1 MTVDMGTN
9 YLGFDLPSPVM
20 PSASPLTGDIDH
32 ILALV
37 EAGAPAIVL
46 PSLFEEQIEHDA
58 MAVHF
63 GLDLGSDGFGEAPSG
78 YLPRLADY
86 NTGPD
91 DYLDL
96 MRRARAEAGV
106 PVIASLNGVSS
117 GGWTL
122 YARVLEDSGV
132 DALELNIYTVAA
144 DISATSDAIE
154 SSYLHLVE
162 VVRAAVTVPLA
173 VKIGP
178 YFSAMGAMAR
188 RLGEAGADGLV
199 LFNRFYQP
207 DIDLDTLDVA
217 PNLKLSSPHELRLVL
232 RWLAILHGRIQ
243 PDLAAS
249 TGVHEAEDAAK
260 AILAGAT
267 VVMMA
272 SALLRHGPARLT
284 EVQKGLETWLRANEY
299 VSVGQARGSLSQ
311 ASIPDPTAFERANY
325 MKTLTSYV
333 PTW

>member
-1 MTVDMGTN
+1 MTVDMTTT
-9 YLGFDLPSPVM
+9 YLGLDLPSPVM
-20 PSASPLTGDIDH
+20 PSASPLTATIDH

-63 GLDLGSDGFGEAPSG
+63 GMELGADGFGEAPSG
-78 YLPRLADY
+78 YLPRLNSY
-86 NTGPD
+86 NTGPEE
-91 DYLDL
+91 YLEL

-122 YARVLEDSGV
+122 YARVLEDHGV
-132 DALELNIYTVAA
+132 DALELNIYRIAA
-144 DISATSDAIE
+144 EVDLTSADVE
-154 SSYLHLVE
+154 YSYLHLVE
-162 VVRAAVTVPLA
+162 TVRSAVDVPLA
-173 VKIGP
+173 VKVGP
-178 YFSAMGAMAR
+178 YFTAMASMAR

-207 DIDLDTLDVA
+207 DIDLTTLGVA
-217 PNLKLSSPHELRLVL
+217 PNLTLSSSDELRLVL
-232 RWLAILHGRIQ
+232 RWMAILHGRIG

-249 TGVHEAEDAAK
+249 TGVHGGDDAAK

-272 SALLRHGPARLT
+272 SGLLRHGPHRLT
-284 EVQKGLETWLRANEY
+284 EVQRGLETWLEDNEY
-299 VSVGQARGSLSQ
+299 ESVAQARGSLSQ
-311 ASIPDPTAFERANY
+311 LSVPDPSAFERANY

-333 PTW
+333 PSW

>member
-1 MTVDMGTN
+1 MTVDMTTT
-9 YLGFDLPSPVM
+9 YLGFDLASPVM
-20 PSASPLTGDIDH
+20 PSASPLTGTIDH
-32 ILALV
+32 VLALV

-63 GLDLGSDGFGEAPSG
+63 GLELGADGFGEAPSG
-78 YLPRLADY
+78 YLPKLNDY
-86 NTGPD
+86 NTGPE

-122 YARVLEDSGV
+122 YARVLEDNGV
-132 DALELNIYTVAA
+132 DALELNIYRIAA
-144 DISATSDAIE
+144 DVEVSSADVE
-154 SSYLHLVE
+154 YSYLHLVE
-162 VVRAAVTVPLA
+162 TVRAAVGVPLA
-173 VKIGP
+173 VKVGP
-178 YFSAMGAMAR
+178 YFTAMASMAR
-188 RLGEAGADGLV
+188 RLGDAGADGLV

-207 DIDLDTLDVA
+207 DIDLSTLGVT
-217 PNLKLSSPHELRLVL
+217 PNLTLSSSDELRLVL
-232 RWLAILHGRIQ
+232 RWMAILHGRVA

-249 TGVHEAEDAAK
+249 TGVHEGDDAAK

-272 SALLRHGPARLT
+272 SGLLRHGPHRLT
-284 EVQKGLETWLRANEY
+284 EVQRGLEAWLEENEY
-299 VSVGQARGSLSQ
+299 QSVAQARGSLSQ
-311 ASIPDPTAFERANY
+311 LSVSDPSAFERANY

>member
-1 MTVDMGTN
+1 MTADMMTR
-9 YLGFDLPSPVM
+9 YLGFDLASPVL

-63 GLDLGSDGFGEAPSG
+63 GLELGAEGFGEAPSG
-78 YLPRLADY
+78 YLPRLNAY
-86 NTGPD
+86 NTGPE
-91 DYLDL
+91 DYLEL
-96 MRRARAEAGV
+96 VRRARAEAGV

-122 YARVLEDSGV
+122 YARVLQDNGV
-132 DALELNIYTVAA
+132 DALELNIYRIAA
-144 DISATSDAIE
+144 DPEVTSADVE

-162 VVRAAVTVPLA
+162 TVRAAVDIPLA

-178 YFSAMGAMAR
+178 YFSALASMAR

-207 DIDLDTLDVA
+207 DIDLASLGVV
-217 PNLKLSSPHELRLVL
+217 PNLKLSTPDELRLVL
-232 RWLAILHGRIQ
+232 RWMAILHGRVT
-243 PDLAAS
+243 PALAAS
-249 TGVHEAEDAAK
+249 TGIHEGEDAAK
-260 AILAGAT
+260 VILAGAD

-272 SALLRHGPARLT
+272 SGLLRHGPKRLT
-284 EVQKGLETWLRANEY
+284 EVQGWLRDWLTENGY
-299 VSVGQARGSLSQ
+299 DSVTQARGSLSQ
-311 ASIPDPTAFERANY
+311 LSVPDPSAFERSNY

>member
-1 MTVDMGTN
+1 MTVDMSTR
-9 YLGFDLPSPVM
+9 YLGFELKSPVL
-20 PSASPLTGDIDH
+20 PSASPLTGYIDH

-63 GLDLGSDGFGEAPSG
+63 GLELGADGFGEAPGG
-78 YLPRLADY
+78 YLPSLDSY
-86 NTGPD
+86 NTGPE
-91 DYLDL
+91 DYLEL

-122 YARVLEDSGV
+122 YARVLEDNGV
-132 DALELNIYTVAA
+132 DALELNIYKVAA
-144 DISATSDAIE
+144 DVEMSSADVE
-154 SSYLHLVE
+154 LSYLHLVE
-162 VVRAAVTVPLA
+162 TVRDAVELPLA
-173 VKIGP
+173 VKVGP
-178 YFSAMGAMAR
+178 YFSSMASMAR

-207 DIDLDTLDVA
+207 DIDLETLGVA
-217 PNLKLSSPHELRLVL
+217 PNLRLSTSDELRLVL
-232 RWLAILHGRIQ
+232 RWMAILHGRIE

-249 TGVHEAEDAAK
+249 TGVHEWDDAAK

-272 SALLRHGPARLT
+272 SGLLKHGPHRLS
-284 EVQKGLETWLRANEY
+284 EVQKGLESWLTDNDYA
-299 VSVGQARGSLSQ
+299 SVAQARGSLSQ
-311 ASIPDPTAFERANY
+311 SSVPDPSAFERSNY
-325 MKTLTSYV
+325 MKTLTSYA
-333 PTW
+333 PSW